1 MDGTEGWIS
10 IRGNQGSMFLKEV
23 EKQIYV
29 VASGQEVQLDSDM
42 TASADSVRMLKLG
55 EVLELLK
62 GPVKETF
69 EPGLRAS
76 AKALDDDVKG
86 WFNSRDKNTVYAEPQ
101 ARCGLSQQRP
111 P

>member
-1 MDGTEGWIS
+1 
-10 IRGNQGSMFLKEV
+10 
-23 EKQIYV
+23 
-29 VASGQEVQLDSDM
+29 M
-42 TASADSVRMLKLG
+42 TAPADSVRKLKPG

-86 WFNSRDKNTVYAEPQ
+86 GFNIRDKDTVYAEP
-101 ARCGLSQQRP
+101 AGKMWTVSAAAAVKDNEDIKNSRS
-111 P
+111 